1 MGRVD
6 LHGTASTGAD
16 DVSLDNLALAV
27 GIAAPLMVGLVWL
40 IRAVAGVQKE
50 FRPNG
55 GASARDL
62 WNRTNDDVREI
73 RARLDHH
80 IANHGKD

>member
-1 MGRVD
+1 MN
-6 LHGTASTGAD
+6 
-16 DVSLDNLALAV
+16 LDAV
-27 GIAAPLMVGLVWL
+27 AMAVAIATPLMVGLVWL
-40 IRAVAGVQKE
+40 IRAVSGVQRE

-73 RARLDHH
+73 RARLDDH
-80 IANHGKD
+80 IANHGKE